1 MVLSSMGCLS
11 LRRFFWHLFIFL
23 FATSSLSLEL
33 TEKLAEEPENYSDA
47 VPLLWH
53 SAPGNLGDYPVNGSN
68 ILINPWSYPQR
79 LGLYK
84 ILLKA
89 TSNFF
94 APPGPNDADNNVPG
108 RLPQQHGLQ
117 YISNKNILWGLALQ
131 HGWQYSTG
139 RLEDP
144 TNITRCGKKDGD
156 NLCISERSWWAC
168 MNYYLAIVP
177 FLGALESG
185 IFGDLADKVE
195 ILPPNE
201 QRADFCHS
209 VAECNAQAPKAMA
222 GWRDFFKY
230 LSSTALSSEAPEAQ
244 EAALNY
250 MWKAHVHSLAYG
262 RRKFKNR
269 LPYLSGPESNFGEDW
284 AATVDFIA
292 ATHFHTDQE
301 TTNRLQTGLPPRM
314 LLEGEKAPF
323 IADFTPEQNKVLF
336 LFGALSRTNEK
347 TGNLLLLIWKAA
359 MATEGGREIGR
370 KLIESVI

>member
-1 MVLSSMGCLS
+1 MGCLF

-33 TEKLAEEPENYSDA
+33 TEKLAEEPESHSDA
-47 VPLLWH
+47 VPPLWH
-53 SAPGNLGDYPVNGSN
+53 SAPGNLDDYPVNGSN

-94 APPGPNDADNNVPG
+94 TPPGPNDTDNNGPG
-108 RLPQQHGLQ
+108 RLPLQHGLQ
-117 YISNKNILWGLALQ
+117 YISDKNILWGLALQ

-144 TNITRCGKKDGD
+144 TNVTTCGKKDGD
-156 NLCISERSWWAC
+156 NQCISERSWWAYDLPKEEERVKEGTRRTR
-168 MNYYLAIVP
+168 NAGN
-177 FLGALESG
+177 FKAKLESDSFLL
-185 IFGDLADKVE
+185 IVHLV
-195 ILPPNE
+195 IL
-201 QRADFCHS
+201 FCCF
-209 VAECNAQAPKAMA
+209 VC
-222 GWRDFFKY
+222 Y
-230 LSSTALSSEAPEAQ
+230 LSSSALSSEAPEAQ
-244 EAALNY
+244 DEALNY

-262 RRKFKNR
+262 KRKFKNR
-269 LPYLSGPESNFGEDW
+269 LPYLSGPESNFGENW
-284 AATVDFIA
+284 AAAVDFIA
-292 ATHFHTDQE
+292 ATHFHTDQA
-301 TTNRLQTGLPPRM
+301 TTNRLQSGLPPRM
-314 LLEGEKAPF
+314 LLEEDKAPF

-336 LFGALSRTNEK
+336 LLGALRRSNEK

-370 KLIESVI
+370 KLIGSVF